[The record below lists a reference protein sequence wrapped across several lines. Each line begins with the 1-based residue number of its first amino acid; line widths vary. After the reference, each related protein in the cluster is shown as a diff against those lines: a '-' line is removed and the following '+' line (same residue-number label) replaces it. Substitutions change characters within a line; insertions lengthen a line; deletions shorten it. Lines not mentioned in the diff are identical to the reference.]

1 MSLHMQDDQ
10 PLWLPVGSGRLIL
23 ALMAMGYGC
32 YVGSMEIIFT
42 ALGAYGILG
51 ENSPLRGKS

>member
-1 MSLHMQDDQ
+1 MQDDQ

-23 ALMAMGYGC
+23 ALIGMIYGC
-32 YVGSMEIIFT
+32 FVGSMEII
-42 ALGAYGILG
+42 LGILAAYGIFG